1 MNKHL
6 IAALVA
12 ALLITCFFGKL
23 RADDPQKTLLVT
35 MTNDPGQNELIVLD
49 AATHA
54 RLQTISTNGK
64 GGVTMNA
71 RGVKQYN
78 GRLFAAVNN
87 GSGTVALFTRAGDHL
102 VFEQLVSTT
111 SPPVSIDFANGHMYV
126 AGASSVD
133 SFIVYGNH
141 VGALDGTTQLVLSGG
156 GIPTSGSTAQ
166 VGATDANT
174 LLVTLKTDPTPG
186 TVDVIRLADGA
197 ISGTAMA
204 VSAPTA
210 PTRTLTPFGFSVYPD
225 GTALITLAHSGH
237 DGLFR
242 NGAFDTIVN
251 SGGQAGNC
259 WTTRI
264 GKYVLI
270 VNTGSMTISRAVGT
284 GSNIFID
291 NPVAARITTGGSPTD
306 IDAAEGYMAVID
318 HSSGSGATS
327 HVTVLTY
334 NAFAELSAI
343 GSPVDLG
350 VPNANGMA
358 VMPPV
363 ENED

>member
-1 MNKHL
+1 MTKHL
-6 IAALVA
+6 IIVFGT
-12 ALLITCFFGKL
+12 ALLIAGFL
-23 RADDPQKTLLVT
+23 ARVHADDSQKTLLVT
-35 MTNDPGQNELIVLD
+35 MTNDSASNGIIVLD

-54 RLQTISTNGK
+54 RLQTASTNGK
-64 GGVTMNA
+64 GGVGGNG
-71 RGVKQYN
+71 RGVNQYN

-87 GSGTVALFTRAGDHL
+87 GSGTVALFIRAGDRL

-133 SFIVYGNH
+133 SFVIHGNH
-141 VGALDGTTQLVLSGG
+141 VGALDGTTGLALSGG
-156 GIPTSGSTAQ
+156 GIPANGSTAQ
-166 VGATDANT
+166 VGAADTRT
-174 LLVTLKTDPTPG
+174 LLVTLKTDPVPG
-186 TVDVIRLADGA
+186 TVDVVPLNSGA
-197 ISGTAMA
+197 ISGAATA
-204 VSAPTA
+204 VSAPSG
-210 PTRTLTPFGFSVYPD
+210 TLTPFGFSVYPD

-242 NGAFDTIVN
+242 NRAFAAIVN

-270 VNTGSMTISRAVGT
+270 VNTGSKTVSRAVST

-291 NPVAARITTGGSPTD
+291 NPVAANITTGGAPTD
-306 IDAAEGYMAVID
+306 IDAANGYMAVID
-318 HSSGSGATS
+318 HSGGSGATS
-327 HVTVLTY
+327 HLTVFTY
-334 NAFAELSAI
+334 NAFAELSAS

-350 VPNANGMA
+350 VPNPNGMA
-358 VMPPV
+358 VMAPV
-363 ENED
+363 KDED

>member
-1 MNKHL
+1 
-6 IAALVA
+6 
-12 ALLITCFFGKL
+12 
-23 RADDPQKTLLVT
+23 
-35 MTNDPGQNELIVLD
+35 MTNDPGQNGLIVLD
-49 AATHA
+49 AVTHT
-54 RLQTISTNGK
+54 RLQTISTKGK
-64 GGVTMNA
+64 GGVSGNA
-71 RGVKQYN
+71 RGVKEYN

-87 GSGTVALFTRAGDHL
+87 GSGTVALFSRTGDHL

-133 SFIVYGNH
+133 SFIMYGKH

-156 GIPTSGSTAQ
+156 GIPPSGSTAQ
-166 VGATDANT
+166 VGAADANT
-174 LLVTLKTDPTPG
+174 LLVTLKTDPIPG

-204 VSAPTA
+204 VSAPMG
-210 PTRTLTPFGFSVYPD
+210 TLTPFGFSVYPD

-270 VNTGSMTISRAVGT
+270 VNTGSRTISRAVGT
-284 GSNIFID
+284 GTNIFID
-291 NPVAARITTGGSPTD
+291 NPVAAKITTGGSPTD
-306 IDAAEGYMAVID
+306 IDAAGGYIAVID
-318 HSSGSGATS
+318 NSTGSGATS

-334 NAFAELSAI
+334 NAFAELSAS
-343 GSPVDLG
+343 GNPVDLG

-358 VMPPV
+358 IMAPV
-363 ENED
+363 EDED

>member
-1 MNKHL
+1 MIKHL
-6 IAALVA
+6 IVVLST
-12 ALLITCFFGKL
+12 ALLIAGSFAKVH
-23 RADDPQKTLLVT
+23 AHDSQKTLLVT
-35 MTNDPGQNELIVLD
+35 MTNDPASNGIIVLD

-54 RLQTISTNGK
+54 RLQTASTNGK
-64 GGVTMNA
+64 GGVGGNG
-71 RGVKQYN
+71 RGVNQYN

-87 GSGTVALFTRAGDHL
+87 GSGTVALFTRAGDRL

-133 SFIVYGNH
+133 SFVIHENH
-141 VGALDGTTQLVLSGG
+141 VGALDGTTGLVLSGG
-156 GIPTSGSTAQ
+156 GIPPNGSTAQ
-166 VGATDANT
+166 VGATDTRT
-174 LLVTLKTDPTPG
+174 LLVTLKTDPVPG
-186 TVDVIRLADGA
+186 TVDVISLNGGA
-197 ISGTAMA
+197 ISGAATA
-204 VSAPTA
+204 VSAPSG
-210 PTRTLTPFGFSVYPD
+210 TLTPFGFSVYPD

-242 NGAFDTIVN
+242 NGSFAGIVN

-270 VNTGSMTISRAVGT
+270 VNTGSKTISRAVST

-291 NPVAARITTGGSPTD
+291 NPVAANITTGGAPTD
-306 IDAAEGYMAVID
+306 IDAANGYMAVID
-318 HSSGSGATS
+318 HSGGSGATS
-327 HVTVLTY
+327 HLTVFTY
-334 NAFAELSAI
+334 NAFAELSAS

-350 VPNANGMA
+350 VPNPNGMV
-358 VMPPV
+358 VMAPV
-363 ENED
+363 KDED